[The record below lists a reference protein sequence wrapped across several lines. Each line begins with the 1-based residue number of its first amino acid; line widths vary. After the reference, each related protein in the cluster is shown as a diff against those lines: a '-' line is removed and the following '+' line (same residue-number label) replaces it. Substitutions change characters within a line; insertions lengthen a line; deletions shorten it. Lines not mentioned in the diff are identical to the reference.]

1 MRLRQFRITTGKR
14 FGSMCERQNSHQ
26 GTIHISAR
34 CYQHCRYISVLLIYA
49 SKQRVQ
55 QNFPAGLSKLAL
67 ANQDSSEHSYDLR
80 LSLLSS

>member
-1 MRLRQFRITTGKR
+1 MRLRQFRIISGKR

-34 CYQHCRYISVLLIYA
+34 CYQHCRYIIVLLING
-49 SKQRVQ
+49 SKQRLQ

-67 ANQDSSEHSYDLR
+67 ADRDSLEHNYDLR
-80 LSLLSS
+80 LSS

>member
-1 MRLRQFRITTGKR
+1 MRLRQFRITSGKR
-14 FGSMCERQNSHQ
+14 FGSMRERQNSHK

-34 CYQHCRYISVLLIYA
+34 CYQDRRYISVILIYG
-49 SKQRVQ
+49 SKQRLE

-67 ANQDSSEHSYDLR
+67 ANQDSSEHNYDLR